1 MAQPPD
7 NDSVFKD
14 VFGLSV
20 AASPLL
26 IGGLY
31 GYGQVVSNRSSANAL
46 DAAVAV
52 ASGESPNVALS
63 AQSGRLGR
71 LGRDVGSD
79 VRRQAEAVAERQVKR
94 NDQLITE
101 LTDAITSEEKLSQ
114 MLDQQ
119 GAVFQALS
127 STIEDPNSGMSDV
140 VKKQMGSILEDAMRL
155 ESNPDEVK
163 KVLAGAI
170 RTIMEGGENR
180 DGQIAFSRHLKEY
193 RKIGKHLSV
202 PKTGRSLS
210 GAFPPPSPALASSAR
225 GRDLRS
231 GLSKAGVSRLEAIQ
245 KAVQGQGTVGLVRKG
260 GVTTA
265 QIRSNRGGGS
275 FGSGAF
281 VTNVSLTDIEF
292 GKHRVYMGEQ
302 LQTPY
307 VAPKGMI
314 SEKDASQ
321 AVAMMRRGNTQGAQ
335 AFVASSRVNFADF
348 QTRRFLTELEEAGSL
363 FGLGRRKNAFN
374 ASLTEVMLVGD
385 RSRDSVTNTQGAP
398 GITQFEREKMSHL
411 KVFGLENIQDK
422 EAQMALIKGMSVM
435 PGYDPGV
442 SPDAIQTTIKDPI
455 LAGGKRVYTS
465 VMYAQGGTL
474 DQMMSGRVGGHT
486 RKSLPIT
493 ARERQFFGRSQFF
506 TVKKKDG
513 RMGKSGRGAGFR
525 SGEGRINKAVIMD
538 VRPKE
543 VIGSLASV
551 TSETGGTVFTTRKF
565 TSTKLSTIP
574 VLDPNVHKS
583 AISPILQ
590 RVLDEG
596 MGGETVTFTPAELA
610 EHGRVL
616 GMSKS
621 GVRRLT
627 QEASAA
633 SGDVR
638 IKIAGYSSAYG
649 QHLIN
654 LAIETDQ
661 TAGTGV
667 KLFGPLAKGITDEI
681 GEAEAIKLVGGGG
694 DLASL
699 VREGALVTE
708 GSMLKKSAAFMEHQF
723 LTGAAYFSVS
733 EDPDRSVGRIH
744 SVFGEA
750 KNVISDILKTEK
762 GMTETEAL
770 FRFSLRKMRD
780 AGVTPQRVGLVAGGM
795 MAHGEKLLSANM
807 TVNQIIEKEFGKDK
821 AMKIIEEAKKGFT
834 FGISGFAKGEGAET
848 FVNARGSVERRT
860 FEQLQHQLRL
870 NPDMSEDQISK
881 ILSGIYR
888 RKVGAAEHLVLA
900 ESMTA
905 MVGSMK
911 GKDFITEEAAEKMQ
925 RIGLAELISN
935 RMAKGEKLVDVLKE
949 SDSGTILDLS
959 DVDEMVQGGRKAEE
973 FKSLAAELRKK
984 FGGTGE
990 IFLPGADAF
999 KAVREVSIKTD
1010 KGARIVDA
1018 PFNRMVNELG
1028 ASMFESAGTGSS
1040 IMPALDKY
1048 ESEAIDMY
1056 SNVRSRVLSGKIKGS
1071 GTHTAVMIDPYSGV
1085 GLTDNQQ
1092 KSAMKAMRASGGMG
1106 IFMDSNAFLS
1116 QMANF
1121 SNSDGALS
1129 DIEPHGNV
1137 NKFVDRKIS
1146 KFGKVIN
1153 RSDDVTPEGRMM
1165 RRFFT
1170 GLETENAQATV
1181 GLATRHPILAQGN
1194 VQMTSI
1200 FRSVKEVGG
1209 STEDIAFNMFKQTK
1223 SGKRAIARLKRRTGS
1238 TVNSFGAIANLMG
1251 EGGNHRKAV
1260 DAFFT
1265 SMHRNLGEWFSNE
1278 GGGVVYQ
1285 PVRELDVHANG
1296 QRNKY
1301 RIDFG
1306 VAAQAFGDFDGD
1318 AWSVVLFSEDV
1329 LKSKNAG
1336 GKSAMNVLKDSRDP
1350 TSQYMKRLNR
1360 YQTTFAVF
1368 GAEAKDALEMM
1379 GGKYGKTEDL
1389 DKRIV
1394 QDLMKEHAAKTEVG
1408 MVDVNLSKIR
1418 RSILNMSDLSTD
1430 AATEALA
1437 LLQVTQEHAV
1447 IKGKKLPVF
1456 LPFAA
1461 EMVEASRELF
1471 AGNDKMFRSFMEK
1484 RIFGGSAFDD
1494 GGVVKITGAGDDP
1507 AEAISK
1513 NLNKKLTDGT
1523 VDQHTVDLRR
1533 AIDTV
1538 VAAVTQSRLDP
1549 QIEAASAGTLAA
1561 MLKRDIDDPA
1571 LKELMLAENDAIG
1584 GMLGGASKGS
1594 RISVAD
1600 ALNLSSDQLARSAKL
1615 NMKAML
1621 VPTAIGL
1628 VGTLLVGGVM
1638 SRVGSAPGGGASAED
1653 LALREQQAGG
1663 SMFNPRPNPEQ
1674 AQKYDKS
1681 QSGGVSNNP
1690 HHMKRVKTRQN
1701 FNVNGKLGDSSQ
1713 IGPTAAAMSSMPN
1726 MSGGIR
1732 VYDDRQPI
1740 TGSYVERMLGLD

>member
-31 GYGQVVSNRSSANAL
+31 GYGQVISNKSSTRAL

-52 ASGESPNVALS
+52 ASGESPNAALS
-63 AQSGRLGR
+63 AQGGILGG
-71 LGRDVGSD
+71 LGSEVGLS
-79 VRRQAEAVAERQVKR
+79 VRKQAEAVASRQVNR
-94 NDQLITE
+94 NNELITE
-101 LTDAITSEEKLSQ
+101 LTNRVTSDEKLAKI
-114 MLDQQ
+114 LDQQ

-127 STIEDPNSGMSDV
+127 STIEDPSSGMSDV

-170 RTIMEGGENR
+170 RTIMEGGENK
-180 DGQIAFSRHLKEY
+180 DGQVAFARHLKEY
-193 RKIGKHLSV
+193 KKIGKHLSI
-202 PKTGRSLS
+202 PKMGSGLS
-210 GAFPPPSPALASSAR
+210 GKFPTISPSPLSSKR
-225 GRDLRS
+225 GRDLKG
-231 GLSKAGVSRLEAIQ
+231 GLSTKGLSRLEQIQ
-245 KAVQGQGTVGLVRKG
+245 KAIGGEGTVGLVRKG
-260 GVTTA
+260 GITTA

-281 VTNVSLTDIEF
+281 VTNISLDDIKF
-292 GKHRVYMGEQ
+292 GEHRVYMGEQ

-307 VAPKGMI
+307 VAPKEMI
-314 SEKDASQ
+314 NQKNASQ
-321 AVAMMRRGNTQGAQ
+321 AVAMLQRGNKSQAQ
-335 AFVASSRVNFADF
+335 KIIDKSAVNFADF
-348 QTRRFLTELEEAGSL
+348 QLNRFLNELEEAGSL

-385 RSRDSVTNTQGAP
+385 RSLDSVTNPQKSP
-398 GITQFEREKMSHL
+398 GITQFEKEKMSHL

-422 EAQMALIKGMSVM
+422 QAQMALIKGMSVM

-455 LAGGKRVYTS
+455 LAGGRRQYTS
-465 VMYAQGGTL
+465 VMHAKDGTL
-474 DQMMSGRVGGHT
+474 AQMQSGRVGGHD
-486 RKSLPIT
+486 RNSIPIT
-493 ARERQFFGRSQFF
+493 ARERQFFGRSQRF
-506 TVKKKDG
+506 TGDNT
-513 RMGKSGRGAGFR
+513 GRGIGFR

-538 VRPKE
+538 VGG
-543 VIGSLASV
+543 GSLSKM
-551 TSETGGTVFTTRKF
+551 TSETGGTVFTTKKF
-565 TSTKLSTIP
+565 QSTKLSTIP
-574 VLDPNVHKS
+574 VLDPAVHKN
-583 AISPILQ
+583 AVSPILQ
-590 RVLDEG
+590 KVLDSG
-596 MGGETVTFTPAELA
+596 MNGETVTFTAAELA

-616 GMSKS
+616 GIGKS

-633 SGDVR
+633 GGDVR

-654 LAIETDQ
+654 LAVETDQ

-681 GEAEAIKLVGGGG
+681 GQEEALKLVGKSSFMGE
-694 DLASL
+694 L
-699 VREGALVTE
+699 VEKGALVTE
-708 GSMLKKSAAFMEHQF
+708 GSMLKKGAAFLEHQF
-723 LTGAAYFSVS
+723 LTGAAMAMGMEGDDINRIFSMAES
-733 EDPDRSVGRIH
+733 AMPEIQK
-744 SVFGEA
+744 E
-750 KNVISDILKTEK
+750 

-770 FRFSLRKMRD
+770 FRYALQEMKEGKID
-780 AGVTPQRVGLVAGGM
+780 HKTIGLVAGGIHEHGDNFGFKT
-795 MAHGEKLLSANM
+795 AKNEKGEKVAVG
-807 TVNQIIEKEFGKDK
+807 VNKIIREIFDDNAATE
-821 AMKIIEEAKKGFT
+821 IIEEAKKGFT
-834 FGISGFAKGEGAET
+834 FGASGFAKGEGAET
-848 FVNARGSVERRT
+848 YVNARGSVERRT

-911 GKDFITEEAAEKMQ
+911 AKDFITEEAAEKMK
-925 RIGLAELISN
+925 RIGLAELISKKMSN
-935 RMAKGEKLVDVLKE
+935 GEKLVDVLRMSE
-949 SDSGTILDLS
+949 SGTILNLS
-959 DVDEMVQGGRKAEE
+959 DVEEMAEVTSKE
-973 FKSLAAELRKK
+973 KELKSRFRSMAAELRKK

-990 IFLPGADAF
+990 IFLPGADAID
-999 KAVREVSIKTD
+999 AVKEVSIKTD
-1010 KGARIVDA
+1010 KGAQVVDA
-1018 PFNRMVNELG
+1018 PFNRMINELG
-1028 ASMFESAGTGSS
+1028 DSLFEGAQTGSS
-1040 IMPALDKY
+1040 IVPALDKY
-1048 ESEAIDMY
+1048 ESSAIDMY

-1071 GTHTAVMIDPYSGV
+1071 GTHVSAMIDPYSGV
-1085 GLTDNQQ
+1085 GLTENQQ

-1106 IFMDSNAFLS
+1106 IFMDSTAFLS

-1129 DIEPHGNV
+1129 DKEPHGNV

-1170 GLETENAQATV
+1170 GLETENAKATV

-1223 SGKRAIARLKRRTGS
+1223 SGKRAITRLKRRTGS
-1238 TVNSFGAIANLMG
+1238 TVNSFGAIAKLMG
-1251 EGGNHRKAV
+1251 KGSNHRKAV

-1285 PVRELDVHANG
+1285 PVRELEVHANG
-1296 QRNKY
+1296 QRGKY

-1336 GKSAMNVLKDSRDP
+1336 GDSAMKVLKASRDP
-1350 TSQYMKRLNR
+1350 EKEYMKRLNR

-1368 GAEAKDALEMM
+1368 GKEAKDALQMM
-1379 GGKYGKTEDL
+1379 GSKYGKTEDL

-1471 AGNDKMFRSFMEK
+1471 AGNDKMFRNFMEK

-1494 GGVVKITGAGDDP
+1494 GGVVKITGAGDNP

-1513 NLNKKLTDGT
+1513 NLN
-1523 VDQHTVDLRR
+1523 QHEINLRR

-1561 MLKRDIDDPA
+1561 MLKRDIDDPV

-1584 GMLGGASKGS
+1584 GVLGGASKGT

-1663 SMFNPRPNPEQ
+1663 SMFNPRPGPEQ